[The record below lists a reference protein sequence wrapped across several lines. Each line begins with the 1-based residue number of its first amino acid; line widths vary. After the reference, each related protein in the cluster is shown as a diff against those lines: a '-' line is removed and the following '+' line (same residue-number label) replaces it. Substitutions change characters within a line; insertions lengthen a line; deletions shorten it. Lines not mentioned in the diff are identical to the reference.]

1 MMYLN
6 ELLSIPT
13 LQELTLINQNACL
26 DRPVATIESTETP
39 DVISYVPKNCFI
51 ITTAMA
57 YKENQEKLC
66 ELILSLDKLPCAGLG
81 IKLGRFIDELDP
93 KVIQTADSVGFP
105 LINIPIHLTLGEV
118 YHRFLSLLWNV
129 ENDNLVDALNT
140 QKQLYNLIIQG
151 VPLRQVLKLI
161 SAKLNEPCLIVDRF
175 GELCESVNTTEDE
188 VKAAIAHID
197 GLNKDDNE
205 TICCSVRLP
214 NYVKEVKFYI
224 YPIKSIRRNSHF
236 MVAFSREATSPL
248 SFFVMEEVLLNLG
261 MLFYKQLFTDLES
274 AKLRQ
279 SYFDMLVNCDGS
291 ALSQLAV
298 TGSRYG
304 LKRSVYYNIVIG
316 GFVNAAAPLQH
327 ADSPLGNHELYI
339 EVFNYILKNAIHYF
353 HGNVTVF
360 SLVDDGLYVLLVQ
373 KSALDIHAFLD
384 KIGEAS
390 VRAFGETLK
399 FVIGNHVKNL
409 NDIREAYWN
418 TLELFNNTTGTCG
431 QSVYACQPTSILEIL
446 KTSPSYQ
453 ISSICQSTLRE
464 LAEPKDDVT
473 RELRETLSIYL
484 DSKCSIK
491 ETADTLFLHRN
502 TVRYRISKC
511 QSILKHDFSDPEYCL
526 QLQICLALT
535 KPPA

>member
-214 NYVKEVKFYI
+214 NYVKEVKLYI

-261 MLFYKQLFTDLES
+261 MLFLS
-274 AKLRQ
+274 SCSPIWSPQ
-279 SYFDMLVNCDGS
+279 SSGS
-291 ALSQLAV
+291 
-298 TGSRYG
+298 
-304 LKRSVYYNIVIG
+304 
-316 GFVNAAAPLQH
+316 P
-327 ADSPLGNHELYI
+327 
-339 EVFNYILKNAIHYF
+339 
-353 HGNVTVF
+353 
-360 SLVDDGLYVLLVQ
+360 
-373 KSALDIHAFLD
+373 
-384 KIGEAS
+384 
-390 VRAFGETLK
+390 TL
-399 FVIGNHVKNL
+399 
-409 NDIREAYWN
+409 
-418 TLELFNNTTGTCG
+418 TC
-431 QSVYACQPTSILEIL
+431 S
-446 KTSPSYQ
+446 
-453 ISSICQSTLRE
+453 
-464 LAEPKDDVT
+464 
-473 RELRETLSIYL
+473 
-484 DSKCSIK
+484 
-491 ETADTLFLHRN
+491 
-502 TVRYRISKC
+502 
-511 QSILKHDFSDPEYCL
+511 
-526 QLQICLALT
+526 
-535 KPPA
+535 

>member
-214 NYVKEVKFYI
+214 NYVKEVKLYI

-373 KSALDIHAFLD
+373 KSAL
-384 KIGEAS
+384 
-390 VRAFGETLK
+390 
-399 FVIGNHVKNL
+399 
-409 NDIREAYWN
+409 
-418 TLELFNNTTGTCG
+418 ELFNNTTGTCG

>member
-1 MMYLN
+1 
-6 ELLSIPT
+6 
-13 LQELTLINQNACL
+13 
-26 DRPVATIESTETP
+26 
-39 DVISYVPKNCFI
+39 
-51 ITTAMA
+51 
-57 YKENQEKLC
+57 
-66 ELILSLDKLPCAGLG
+66 
-81 IKLGRFIDELDP
+81 
-93 KVIQTADSVGFP
+93 
-105 LINIPIHLTLGEV
+105 
-118 YHRFLSLLWNV
+118 
-129 ENDNLVDALNT
+129 
-140 QKQLYNLIIQG
+140 
-151 VPLRQVLKLI
+151 
-161 SAKLNEPCLIVDRF
+161 
-175 GELCESVNTTEDE
+175 
-188 VKAAIAHID
+188 
-197 GLNKDDNE
+197 
-205 TICCSVRLP
+205 
-214 NYVKEVKFYI
+214 
-224 YPIKSIRRNSHF
+224 

-316 GFVNAAAPLQH
+316 GFVNVAAPLQH

-390 VRAFGETLK
+390 VRAFGEPLK

-453 ISSICQSTLRE
+453 ISSICQSTLQE

>member
-1 MMYLN
+1 M
-6 ELLSIPT
+6 
-13 LQELTLINQNACL
+13 
-26 DRPVATIESTETP
+26 
-39 DVISYVPKNCFI
+39 
-51 ITTAMA
+51 
-57 YKENQEKLC
+57 
-66 ELILSLDKLPCAGLG
+66 
-81 IKLGRFIDELDP
+81 
-93 KVIQTADSVGFP
+93 
-105 LINIPIHLTLGEV
+105 
-118 YHRFLSLLWNV
+118 

-214 NYVKEVKFYI
+214 NYVKEVKLYI

-279 SYFDMLVNCDGS
+279 SYFDMLVNCDVS

-390 VRAFGETLK
+390 VRAFGEPLK